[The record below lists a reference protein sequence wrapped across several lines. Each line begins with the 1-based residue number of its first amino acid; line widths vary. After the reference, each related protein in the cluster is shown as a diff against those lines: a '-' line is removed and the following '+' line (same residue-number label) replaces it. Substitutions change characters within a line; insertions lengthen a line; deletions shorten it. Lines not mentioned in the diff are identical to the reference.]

1 MNDTLSNTKSSSSED
16 NSDREGNFIAST
28 AIAEVVGG
36 NYGEPS
42 DVDDKED
49 IQFKASEGLED
60 ESKVKKDLQTA
71 YNELMRIVLIMLRQ
85 LRQPLRS

>member
-1 MNDTLSNTKSSSSED
+1 MSTDTSVKKWPNYIKSKRKAMNATLSNTKSSSSED

-42 DVDDKED
+42 DLDDKED
-49 IQFKASEGLED
+49 I
-60 ESKVKKDLQTA
+60 
-71 YNELMRIVLIMLRQ
+71 
-85 LRQPLRS
+85 